1 MQNARVSAIVGQA
14 RGGSIEALPAE
25 LVDTATL
32 IDLNA
37 SGTWSDGVLSLPF
50 HMDAIA
56 ILNVLGDDLAIVT
69 TEDRLFLYVDF
80 MAALE
85 TGALQAL
92 EFPNFEEISAVEI
105 LDIDAATQSL
115 SDIINSIDTS
125 AGAGQPVATS
135 GNFRRFEF
143 EELVQGSGGI
153 SPAPLN
159 NADASIRNE
168 TGRPVNS
175 DQNVRTRNRPE
186 ERSDRS
192 DTSDQ
197 VNAPESVQNDADAA
211 LEISL
216 GHASSQVDFSYET
229 VRLAITASAGND
241 RITGGQNADVIDGGQ
256 GKDRIFGG
264 GGNDD
269 LRGGAGKDHL
279 FGGDGDDTLTGG
291 GGRDRLDG
299 GGGYDVF
306 YLGGAKD
313 QRDLL
318 LGGNGYDKVVND
330 GDGLVFRK
338 FKSSN
343 GIEEIEGRGDAV
355 IGTDSSD
362 RLDFST
368 VTLSNVTHIDAGA
381 GNDRVRGSA
390 GDDDLRGGS
399 GRDRL
404 FGGDGDDTLTGGDG
418 RDRLEGGDGGDVFV
432 LGNGLDT
439 IVDFNAAEGDRL
451 DVSSIIDEG
460 ESIDDLHA
468 FVKLQEDGRGNTVV
482 RINAE
487 GSGSDRDFD
496 TVAVL
501 KGVTDVSLDEVIQTQ
516 QSLVAS
522 G

>member
-105 LDIDAATQSL
+105 LDIDAATRSL

-153 SPAPLN
+153 SPAPSN

-197 VNAPESVQNDADAA
+197 INARESVQNDADAA

-216 GHASSQVDFSYET
+216 GHASSRVDFSYET
-229 VRLAITASAGND
+229 VRLAITAGAGND
-241 RITGGQNADVIDGGQ
+241 RITGGQNADVIDGGH

-264 GGNDD
+264 GGNDG

-291 GGRDRLDG
+291 GGRDRLNG
-299 GGGYDVF
+299 GG
-306 YLGGAKD
+306 
-313 QRDLL
+313 
-318 LGGNGYDKVVND
+318 
-330 GDGLVFRK
+330 
-338 FKSSN
+338 
-343 GIEEIEGRGDAV
+343 
-355 IGTDSSD
+355 
-362 RLDFST
+362 
-368 VTLSNVTHIDAGA
+368 
-381 GNDRVRGSA
+381 
-390 GDDDLRGGS
+390 
-399 GRDRL
+399 
-404 FGGDGDDTLTGGDG
+404 GDDTLTGGDG

-482 RINAE
+482 RINAD